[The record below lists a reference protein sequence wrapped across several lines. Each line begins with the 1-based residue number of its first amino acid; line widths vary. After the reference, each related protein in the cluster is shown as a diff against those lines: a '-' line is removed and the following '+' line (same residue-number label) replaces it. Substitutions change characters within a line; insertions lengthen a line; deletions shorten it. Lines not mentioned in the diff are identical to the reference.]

1 MMKIENL
8 NEWHVTEID
17 YLTAQQNTPPPPYIV
32 QKNPIK

>member
-17 YLTAQQNTPPPPYIV
+17 YLTAQQNTPPPYIV